1 MADRWSFGELVVAA
15 VSTVI
20 ALVGTMETPLVEVVV
35 PRRAP
40 SL

>member
-20 ALVGTMETPLVEVVV
+20 ALVDTMETPLVEVVV
-35 PRRAP
+35 IHRAP